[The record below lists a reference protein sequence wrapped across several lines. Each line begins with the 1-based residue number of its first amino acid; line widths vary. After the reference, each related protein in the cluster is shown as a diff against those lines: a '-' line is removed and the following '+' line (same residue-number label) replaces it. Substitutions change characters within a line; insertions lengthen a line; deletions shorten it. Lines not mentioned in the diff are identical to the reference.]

1 MTDKKTKGWK
11 NAALGAMVFLT
22 GLSSSLNA
30 AAQKTTERDPQ
41 KDKTEILHSP
51 QSAEDAY
58 WEKYYNGEGTFAKVY
73 SAGEEPGPAVRF
85 SSKELAR
92 ALVGADLSE
101 EQQKVFVKAYANSIN
116 DDMEITPEALRIVME
131 RARFSK
137 DQALKFK
144 NALFAERENPE
155 KTEDQYKDLEYHRG
169 NRRQCKRPLCFRS
182 KRQSA
187 DRRQYIARHQPAFA
201 GSAKTAQRHLQ
212 MRHRGQ
218 RKHELCQKH

>member
-101 EQQKVFVKAYANSIN
+101 EQQKVFVKAQ
-116 DDMEITPEALRIVME
+116 
-131 RARFSK
+131 F
-137 DQALKFK
+137 
-144 NALFAERENPE
+144 
-155 KTEDQYKDLEYHRG
+155 
-169 NRRQCKRPLCFRS
+169 
-182 KRQSA
+182 
-187 DRRQYIARHQPAFA
+187 
-201 GSAKTAQRHLQ
+201 
-212 MRHRGQ
+212 
-218 RKHELCQKH
+218 